1 MFVCGRVCLL
11 VSILCVSLFIG
22 TFSETSRT
30 SCGCNLY
37 LASIIRH
44 SELVRQSDDG
54 EFIHDGRLPV
64 LYSSAP
70 AEPEGPSPR
79 CTLSIRG
86 TSYMEKESYRA

>member
-11 VSILCVSLFIG
+11 VSVLGVSLFLG

-30 SCGCNLY
+30 PSGCNLY
-37 LASIIRH
+37 LAGIIRH
-44 SELVRQSDDG
+44 SVLGNHADDG
-54 EFIHDGRLPV
+54 EFIHDGSLSV
-64 LYSSAP
+64 LYFSALS
-70 AEPEGPSPR
+70 ETEGPSPR

>member
-1 MFVCGRVCLL
+1 MFVCGRIRLL
-11 VSILCVSLFIG
+11 FSVLIVSLYLG

-30 SCGCNLY
+30 PCGCNLY
-37 LASIIRH
+37 LAGIIRH
-44 SELVRQSDDG
+44 PELGDQSDDG
-54 EFIHDGRLPV
+54 EFIHDGPLSV

-70 AEPEGPSPR
+70 AETDGSSPR

>member
-11 VSILCVSLFIG
+11 LSVLNVSLFID

-30 SCGCNLY
+30 PCGCNLY
-37 LASIIRH
+37 LAGIIRH
-44 SELVRQSDDG
+44 PELGDQPDDG
-54 EFIHDGRLPV
+54 EFIHDGPLSV

-70 AEPEGPSPR
+70 AETDGPSPR